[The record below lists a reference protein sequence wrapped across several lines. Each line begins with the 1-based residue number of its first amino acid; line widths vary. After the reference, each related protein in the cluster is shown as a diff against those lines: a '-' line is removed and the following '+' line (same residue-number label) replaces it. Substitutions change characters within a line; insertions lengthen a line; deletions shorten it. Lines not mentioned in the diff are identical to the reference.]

1 MLLLDAI
8 AVSYISYILRIYAD
22 TRTCFVKVGV
32 ALCKL
37 HGFGVLQEQFSCNNS
52 RLVGVARCKSAFWLY
67 R

>member
-8 AVSYISYILRIYAD
+8 AVYILCIYAD

-37 HGFGVLQEQFSCNNS
+37 HGAGMLQEQFSCNNS
-52 RLVGVARCKSAFWLY
+52 RLVGVV
-67 R
+67 